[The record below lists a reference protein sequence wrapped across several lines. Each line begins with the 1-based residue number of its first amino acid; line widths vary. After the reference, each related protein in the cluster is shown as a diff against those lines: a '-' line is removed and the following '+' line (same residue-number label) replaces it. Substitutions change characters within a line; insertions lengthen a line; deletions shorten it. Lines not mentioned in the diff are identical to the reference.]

1 MALSFG
7 VILRCCL
14 REVGAVGLSS
24 FSAETRDTLERIS
37 AEWSV
42 ERIAS
47 FVRCSGSEDCWYRIC
62 LAR

>member
-7 VILRCCL
+7 VIFRCCL

-24 FSAETRDTLERIS
+24 FSAETRETLERIS
-37 AEWSV
+37 AEWMV

-47 FVRCSGSEDCWYRIC
+47 FVRCSGFEDCWYRMRR
-62 LAR
+62 AR

>member
-7 VILRCCL
+7 VIFRCCL
-14 REVGAVGLSS
+14 REVSVVGLSS

-37 AEWSV
+37 AEWIV
-42 ERIAS
+42 ERIAL
-47 FVRCSGSEDCWYRIC
+47 FVRFLGSEDCWYRIR